1 MANLNT
7 AVGFTN
13 IGTGRNILQTLAVT
27 TTTETAISVSTDTG
41 TAVAVVSVPLQT
53 GVVGSANGLAPG
65 SNGSILVPP
74 FGAFAQ
80 VPNNNSR
87 PYFSSDFFDG
97 RAFKVRIAGKFT
109 SGVAAN
115 DLKIGLYLGT
125 SATLGSDSAVTS
137 ISSGTSGNFG
147 AVSGN
152 FLLEALLVWDATS
165 GKVGGILE
173 NGLINPSGVAG
184 TVSTPVA
191 TTQVAAAAASNLN
204 FVASAKWNAAN
215 ANNKVF
221 VTEFALDLN

>member
-1 MANLNT
+1 MPNLST
-7 AVGFTN
+7 IAGYSN
-13 IGTGRNILQTLAVT
+13 IGTGRNVLQALAVS
-27 TTTETAISVSTDTG
+27 TTTETAFSVSTDTG
-41 TAVAVVSVPLQT
+41 TAVAVVSIPLQT
-53 GVVGSANGLAPG
+53 GVVGAANGLFPG
-65 SNGSILVPP
+65 SNGSVLVPP
-74 FGAFAQ
+74 YGAASQ

-97 RAFKVRIAGKFT
+97 RAFKVRVTGKFT
-109 SGVAAN
+109 SGVATN

-125 SATLGSDSAVTS
+125 SATLGSDLAVTS
-137 ISSGTSGNFG
+137 IATSAGNFG

-184 TVSTPVA
+184 TVSTPIA

-215 ANNKVF
+215 ANNKVI
-221 VTEFALDLN
+221 VTEFAIDLN